1 MFPLLEGARLLSLN
15 HYHQSRDAS
24 EEEVAHAIKHKG
36 RDQDQE
42 CDDLKHKGRDQ
53 DQERDDLKS
62 QEGRLISSTRSNN
75 GRSAS
80 KRKAQDDDQDE
91 DEHPPPSKKAKK
103 ILKDTS
109 NVADR
114 PVSQDGRQKRT
125 QKSTMSRLMREG
137 DAIYENPPK
146 PTAKPTI
153 PTDVPD
159 NDQAP
164 PLRGNQ
170 RFRTHEDHWMPRH
183 PSSRTRPVQ
192 CGRELIAQRLTARFS
207 GHIRP
212 QAAPTRDR
220 TRDRRLITTDGPHSP
235 VAEIVWPLTGR
246 RPPTAPTRD
255 RRLITTDGPY
265 SPAAEL
271 VWPLTG
277 RRPQTAPGPTVDDDQ
292 RPTILLR
299 RVDFENMDNGAA
311 GRTYQRPPVDRDR
324 QPGFSL
330 GLFGGANDQRQNQQ
344 NPPRRDGSQFD
355 HVTNRGSPTQ
365 DHDEE
370 PDQWQN
376 NNDNRDG
383 HPEDDD
389 QDYQY
394 SNNGAQDE
402 DEDANSINSEN
413 LDDEEPGGQ
422 RADDDDEDDGGSCL
436 TMHTASDTNTL
447 GPGNESFGNA
457 DDGAADYERR
467 GRKERRGGDD
477 RRAEVPGSD
486 RIVEAQDV
494 VAKHRKKNKATRPP
508 NPAQLEFYRRLQQ
521 DGRDDEEVGGE
532 GDDDDNDNRD
542 DDDRD
547 SDDRDNESQDEASGG
562 GRKQRTR
569 RLDSPPPTQMGFF
582 EPVWRQVLE
591 KGKGK
596 GNHYLVLRNL
606 FPDKETFL
614 DLARREFLTEAI
626 AEVEDEHGIDLDRA
640 FYLKHQSDMVRILWD
655 EVSHYRGESKT
666 STRPAFHLY
675 NTKPDYARFEGRGF
689 NQEEW
694 VQATAQKIADLI
706 RSSEFLH
713 NGRDADGHKN
723 NFMST
728 GLEFSVEI
736 LLFGRAGSRGDAIAT
751 QYPQDFEKYSDHV
764 MAAGATVL
772 KSVMDEWATGRWANV
787 AFKASEYSRYYKL
800 CLALIDKLKKNPR
813 EWGKTSEEWSR
824 WRQRAFASRGL
835 IDEDAIM
842 EDTNLIDIDL
852 S

>member
-146 PTAKPTI
+146 LTAKPTI

-164 PLRGNQ
+164 PPPRKPKVSHTRGPLDAEAPLLQ
-170 RFRTHEDHWMPRH
+170 DAPR
-183 PSSRTRPVQ
+183 PVRERADRPAIDRPVQ
-192 CGRELIAQRLTARFS
+192 RTYQATGRTDQGPDQGPPVDHDRRSTFS
-207 GHIRP
+207 SGRNSL
-212 QAAPTRDR
+212 AANREEAADR
-220 TRDRRLITTDGPHSP
+220 TDQGPSVDHDRRSIFSS
-235 VAEIVWPLTGR
+235 GR
-246 RPPTAPTRD
+246 ISLAANREAAAD
-255 RRLITTDGPY
+255 RTY
-265 SPAAEL
+265 
-271 VWPLTG
+271 
-277 RRPQTAPGPTVDDDQ
+277 QGPTVDDDQ

-422 RADDDDEDDGGSCL
+422 RADDDDEDDG
-436 TMHTASDTNTL
+436 
-447 GPGNESFGNA
+447 NESFGNA

-467 GRKERRGGDD
+467 GRKERRGSDD
-477 RRAEVPGSD
+477 RRAEVPGSN
-486 RIVEAQDV
+486 RIVEDV

-532 GDDDDNDNRD
+532 GDDNDNDNRD

-547 SDDRDNESQDEASGG
+547 SDDRDNESQDEA
-562 GRKQRTR
+562 
-569 RLDSPPPTQMGFF
+569 PPPTQMGFF

-640 FYLKHQSDMVRILWD
+640 FYLKHQSDMVRI
-655 EVSHYRGESKT
+655 VSHSFLLTSKT

-675 NTKPDYARFEGRGF
+675 NTKPDYARFEGQGF

-736 LLFGRAGSRGDAIAT
+736 LLLGGR
-751 QYPQDFEKYSDHV
+751 YSDHV

>member
-125 QKSTMSRLMREG
+125 QKSTMLRLMREG

-192 CGRELIAQRLTARFS
+192 CGRELIAQRW
-207 GHIRP
+207 IDRP
-212 QAAPTRDR
+212 VQRTYQATGR
-220 TRDRRLITTDGPHSP
+220 TDQGPDQGPPVDHDRRSTFSSGRNS
-235 VAEIVWPLTGR
+235 WPLTGR
-246 RPPTAPTRD
+246 RPPTAPGPSVDHD
-255 RRLITTDGPY
+255 RRSIFSSGRISL
-265 SPAAEL
+265 AANREAAADR
-271 VWPLTG
+271 TY
-277 RRPQTAPGPTVDDDQ
+277 QGPTVDDDQ

-422 RADDDDEDDGGSCL
+422 RADDDDEDDG
-436 TMHTASDTNTL
+436 
-447 GPGNESFGNA
+447 NESFGNA
-457 DDGAADYERR
+457 DDGAADYERC

-477 RRAEVPGSD
+477 RRAEVPG
-486 RIVEAQDV
+486 
-494 VAKHRKKNKATRPP
+494 
-508 NPAQLEFYRRLQQ
+508 LQQ

-547 SDDRDNESQDEASGG
+547 SDDRDNESQDEA
-562 GRKQRTR
+562 
-569 RLDSPPPTQMGFF
+569 PPPTQMGFF